1 MAEPTF
7 AEQNVTPPELSESD
21 KIRKRI
27 TEYKAQLSPNSLQ
40 VIELML
46 SQQLAS
52 GQIKPAD
59 LDALIILR
67 DDINKAGIDYRTAVE
82 HAQRRLGELA
92 ETEMAEKAAAEQA
105 KMQAIEEKLT
115 DERTLRKSTQDRLA
129 QMEAVL
135 ASHGI
140 SMDLNQDGV
149 VGLTDG
155 QVADEL
161 TAEEQTQVD
170 NMIQVEKD
178 NVTTQPSRAFQ
189 MARAMNPA
197 PDPMET
203 WDEPLIHEPSVS
215 DEQMAAANEMISAE
229 EEGFDANGS
238 PTTEVATSV
247 PQSEQTFTIN
257 PNLATNSE
265 TQAKIEEAKKSFGE
279 WDKQTQLEL
288 KLREEV
294 PEDAMGTEEFNA
306 EVERVS
312 QQADSAPVISNSQ
325 LPEQTDEVLETPTED
340 GGPNDEFVLSRQ
352 SVKMIEDYPEE
363 EEYEEITIPTESEL
377 KKMTKSAI
385 AEQAGILDFDIPTSL
400 TKPKMVEKFM
410 AEVEAYIT
418 NLQESGDFVSATTDE
433 DGDADTDNNKD
444 GGYF

>member
-1 MAEPTF
+1 MAEETKF
-7 AEQNVTPPELSESD
+7 SQEQVTPELSESD
-21 KIRKRI
+21 KIRKRVS
-27 TEYKAQLSPNSLQ
+27 EYKAQLSPNSLQ
-40 VIELML
+40 VIEVML
-46 SQQLAS
+46 NQQLA
-52 GQIKPAD
+52 GGKIKAGD
-59 LDALIILR
+59 LDALILLR
-67 DDINKAGIDYRTAVE
+67 DDVNKASIDYRTQLE
-82 HAQRRLGELA
+82 HAQRRLNELA
-92 ETEMAEKAAAEQA
+92 ETEMAEKVAAEEAAKQA
-105 KMQAIEEKLT
+105 LIDSRDA
-115 DERTLRKSTQDRLA
+115 ERQRRKTVEDRLA

-149 VGLTDG
+149 VGLKDG

-161 TAEEQTQVD
+161 TAEEQAQVD

-203 WDEPLIHEPSVS
+203 WDGPLTHEPSVS
-215 DEQMAAANEMISAE
+215 DEQMAEANEMISELE

-238 PTTEVATSV
+238 PTTEVPKSV
-247 PQSEQTFTIN
+247 PQSETTKTF
-257 PNLATNSE
+257 S
-265 TQAKIEEAKKSFGE
+265 E
-279 WDKQTQLEL
+279 WDKETQLEL

-294 PEDAMGTEEFNA
+294 PEDAMGTEDFNA
-306 EVERVS
+306 EVERVT
-312 QQADSAPVISNSQ
+312 QQANSAPVISNSQ
-325 LPEQTDEVLETPTED
+325 LPDPTESVETPTDD
-340 GGPNDEFVLSRQ
+340 GGPDDEFVLSRQ

-385 AEQAGILDFDIPTSL
+385 AEHAGVLDFDIPTTL
-400 TKPKMVEKFM
+400 TKAKMVEKFM
-410 AEVEAYIT
+410 AEVETYIA
-418 NLQESGDFVSATTDE
+418 NLQESGEFVSATTEEDE
-433 DGDADTDNNKD
+433 DADTDNHKD

>member
-1 MAEPTF
+1 MAEETKF
-7 AEQNVTPPELSESD
+7 SQEQVTPELSESD
-21 KIRKRI
+21 RIRKRVN
-27 TEYKAQLSPNSLQ
+27 EYKAQLSPNSLQ
-40 VIELML
+40 VIEVML
-46 SQQLAS
+46 NQQLA
-52 GQIKPAD
+52 GGKIKAGD
-59 LDALIILR
+59 LDALILLR
-67 DDINKAGIDYRTAVE
+67 DDINKASIDYRTQLE
-82 HAQRRLGELA
+82 HAQRRLNELA
-92 ETEMAEKAAAEQA
+92 ETEMAEKVAAEEAAKQA
-105 KMQAIEEKLT
+105 LVDSRDA
-115 DERTLRKSTQDRLA
+115 ERQRRKTVEDRLA

-149 VGLTDG
+149 VGLKEG

-203 WDEPLIHEPSVS
+203 WDEPLTHEPSVS
-215 DEQMAAANEMISAE
+215 DEQMAEANEMISELE

-238 PTTEVATSV
+238 PTKEVATSV
-247 PQSEQTFTIN
+247 PQSETTKTFG
-257 PNLATNSE
+257 
-265 TQAKIEEAKKSFGE
+265 Q
-279 WDKQTQLEL
+279 WDRETQLEL

-306 EVERVS
+306 EVERVT
-312 QQADSAPVISNSQ
+312 QQASSAPVISNSQ
-325 LPEQTDEVLETPTED
+325 LPEDDETIETPTDD
-340 GGPNDEFVLSRQ
+340 GGPDDEFVLSRQ

-385 AEQAGILDFDIPTSL
+385 AEHAGVLDFDIPTTL
-400 TKPKMVEKFM
+400 TKAKMIEKFM
-410 AEVEAYIT
+410 SEVEAYIT
-418 NLQESGDFVSATTDE
+418 NLQESGEFVSATTEEDE
-433 DGDADTDNNKD
+433 DADTDNHKD